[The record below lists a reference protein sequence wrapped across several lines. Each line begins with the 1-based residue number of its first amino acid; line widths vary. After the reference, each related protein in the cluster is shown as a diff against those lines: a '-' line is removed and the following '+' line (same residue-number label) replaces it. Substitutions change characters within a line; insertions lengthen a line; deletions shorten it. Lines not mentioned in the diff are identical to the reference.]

1 MLAPVLWLVTRV
13 VAYLAR
19 PLFRLRYRIEIRGAE
34 AIRARGRRGILFLPN
49 HTALIDPAVLVA
61 WLYPAFG
68 LRPLADEHQVGR
80 TIFGYVALLYGSR
93 ILPNLERQG
102 AEGSKG
108 MRAALQDLIGGL
120 KAGENILLYP
130 SGRLKRQT
138 LEDVGSASGT
148 ETLVKAVPDARV
160 VLIRQNGLWGSS
172 FSIGHNGQ
180 MPDIGTAVA
189 RGLKSLVLNGIFFM
203 PKRRVTIDIIEPDDF
218 PRSGT
223 RSEINRYLE
232 AFYNV
237 GARPNTYVPYGFWE
251 TGGEQVRPDPP
262 VVLREADA
270 SGVSPATRDLVMA
283 HLAEVSGRHDVAVT
297 HQLARD
303 LGLDSLATSELVAW
317 LQAEF
322 GFSVDTPES
331 LQTVADVVLAAA
343 GQGVSAKAA
352 DLKPAPAAW
361 FSSAGDNALLTV
373 PDGLTLT
380 DVFLAQ
386 AAARAT
392 QPIFADQT
400 SGVRTYRDLVT
411 AIYVLKPIL
420 ERLPGEY
427 LGIMMPASVGAAV
440 FILSAMFAGKT
451 PVMVNWT
458 TGVRTV
464 KHSLGLLGVTH
475 VITARALVAK
485 VAASGIEMTEVE
497 DAFLYVE
504 DLMARVRL
512 LDKVTAAVHARVS
525 LAALARV
532 HPREVAVVLF
542 TSGSE
547 NLPKAVPLTHA
558 NLLANARDT
567 LTMGQLIERD
577 IVLGFLPPFH
587 SFGFT
592 ITVMLP
598 LAVGMRTVFYPN
610 PMESSVLARLSE
622 AFRATVIFGTPTF
635 LGGITRV
642 ASDGQLA
649 SLRLAVTAAEKCPD
663 TLYATLRERWPSLI
677 VLEGYGIT
685 ECSPVVCVN
694 PMDAP
699 VPGSIGRLLPT
710 VDGVVTDLELSRRA
724 APDETGMLLV
734 RGPSIFGGYLH
745 FDGESPFVAFEGR
758 SWYRTGD
765 LVSMT
770 ADGVLYFKGR
780 LKRFIKLGG
789 EIISLPAIEAV
800 LQRHFGE
807 ADDGPLI
814 AVEAI
819 GGGDHPDIV
828 LFTRR
833 PAERAQI
840 NALLK
845 EQGLSPLHN
854 IRQVIEVAS
863 IPVLGTGKTD
873 YRSLKA
879 TFGPTP

>member
-1 MLAPVLWLVTRV
+1 MLAPVRWVITRV
-13 VAYLAR
+13 IAYLAR
-19 PLFRLRYRIEIRGAE
+19 PILALRYRIDIRGAD
-34 AIRARGRRGILFLPN
+34 AIRAKGRHGILFLPN
-49 HTALIDPAVLVA
+49 HSALVDPALIVA
-61 WLYPAFG
+61 WLYPSFE
-68 LRPLADEHQVGR
+68 LRPLADQHQVGR
-80 TIFGYVALLYGSR
+80 TVFGYIARLYGSR

-102 AEGSKG
+102 AEASKG

-120 KAGENILLYP
+120 KAGENILMYP

-148 ETLVKAVPDARV
+148 ETLVKAVPDARI

-172 FSIGHNGQ
+172 FSIGHTGE

-203 PKRRVTIDIIEPDDF
+203 PKRRVTIDIVEPDDF

-223 RSEINRYLE
+223 RSQINRYLE

-237 GARPNTYVPYGFWE
+237 DAQPNTCVPYGFWE
-251 TGGEQVRPDPP
+251 KGGERVLPDPA
-262 VVLREADA
+262 VVLHEADA
-270 SGVSPATRDLVMA
+270 SGVSPATRDQVMA
-283 HLAEVSGRHDVAVT
+283 HLAEASGRNDVAVT

-322 GFSVDTPES
+322 GSSVDTPDS

-343 GQGVSAKAA
+343 GQGVSAKPA
-352 DLKPAPAAW
+352 DLKPAPPAW
-361 FSSAGDNALLTV
+361 FSSAGNNTLLTV
-373 PDGLTLT
+373 PEGRTLT
-380 DVFLAQ
+380 GVFLAQ
-386 AAARAT
+386 AAARAA

-411 AIYVLKPIL
+411 AIYLLKPIL
-420 ERLPGEY
+420 ERLPGDY
-427 LGIMMPASVGAAV
+427 LGIMLPASVGAAV

-464 KHSLGLLGVTH
+464 KHSLSLLGVKT

-485 VAASGIEMTEVE
+485 VAAAGIEMTEVE

-504 DLMARVRL
+504 DLMAGVRP
-512 LDKVTAAVHARVS
+512 LDKVKAAVHARLS

-532 HPREVAVVLF
+532 QPREEAVVLF

-547 NLPKAVPLTHA
+547 NLPKAVPLTHG

-598 LAVGMRTVFYPN
+598 LAVGMRTVFHPN
-610 PMESSVLARLSE
+610 PMESSALARLAE
-622 AFRATVIFGTPTF
+622 AYRATVMFGTPTF

-663 TLYATLRERWPSLI
+663 TLYSTLKERWPSLI

-685 ECSPVVCVN
+685 ECSPVVTVN
-694 PMDAP
+694 PMGAP

-710 VDGVVTDLELSRRA
+710 VDGVVVDLDHARRA

-745 FDGESPFVAFEGR
+745 HDGESPFVEFEGK

-770 ADGVLYFKGR
+770 ADGILYFKGR

-789 EIISLPAIEAV
+789 EMISLPAIEAV

-807 ADDGPLI
+807 ADDGPVI
-814 AVEAI
+814 AVEAL
-819 GGGDHPDIV
+819 GEAEHPDIV

-833 PAERAQI
+833 PADRAEV
-840 NALLK
+840 NALIK
-845 EQGLSPLHN
+845 AQGLSPLHN

-873 YRSLKA
+873 YRTLKA
-879 TFGPTP
+879 NVGSTA